1 MSTMAMTKSI
11 AERAPRPRVRV
22 TSVVYLLYFLTVM
35 SAEFFVKGI
44 VVPGNAAATANNILA
59 HESLFRVGFAINLI
73 ATALYIAVTA
83 LFYDLFKPVNRSL
96 SLLAAFFSLVGCAI
110 QALSYVFYLAPF
122 VLLGGAQYLSV
133 FKVEQL
139 QALVLMLLKL
149 RSQAEQIDLVFFGF
163 FDLLIGCL
171 ILRSTFLPRI
181 LGAPMAL
188 AGLGWIIFLAPP
200 LANYLSHYILPLG
213 FLAEL
218 LLMLWLLVMGVN
230 VQRWQEQAS
239 SSGFETH

>member
-1 MSTMAMTKSI
+1 MNTPLPM
-11 AERAPRPRVRV
+11 ERIGEGSLRPRARL
-22 TSVVYLLYFLTVM
+22 TGVVYLLYFVTVM
-35 SAEFFVKGI
+35 SAEFLVKGL
-44 VVPGNAAATANNILA
+44 VVAGDAAATANNILA
-59 HESLFRVGFAINLI
+59 HENLFRVGFAINLI
-73 ATALYIAVTA
+73 ATALYLALTA
-83 LFYDLFKPVNRSL
+83 LFYELFKRVGRTL
-96 SLLAAFFSLVGCAI
+96 ALLAAFFSIAGCAI
-110 QALSYVFYLAPF
+110 QAASYVCYAAPF
-122 VLLGGAQYLSV
+122 AVLGGAPYLSV

-188 AGLGWIIFLAPP
+188 AGLGWMIFLYPP
-200 LANYLSHYILPLG
+200 LANELSRYILPIG

-218 LLMLWLLVMGVN
+218 FLMLWLLVKGVN
-230 VQRWQEQAS
+230 VQRWRE
-239 SSGFETH
+239 G

>member
-1 MSTMAMTKSI
+1 MM
-11 AERAPRPRVRV
+11 ERISEASPRPRVRI

-35 SAEFFVKGI
+35 SAEFLVKGL
-44 VVPGNAAATANNILA
+44 VVSGDAAATANNILA

-110 QALSYVFYLAPF
+110 QALSYVCYLGPF
-122 VLLGGAQYLSV
+122 VLLGGAPYLNV

-181 LGAPMAL
+181 LGVLMAL
-188 AGLGWIIFLAPP
+188 AGLGWLVFLLPP

-213 FLAEL
+213 FVAEL
-218 LLMLWLLVMGVN
+218 TLMLWLLVKGVN
-230 VQRWQEQAS
+230 EKRWKEQAS
-239 SSGFETH
+239 AAGESRS